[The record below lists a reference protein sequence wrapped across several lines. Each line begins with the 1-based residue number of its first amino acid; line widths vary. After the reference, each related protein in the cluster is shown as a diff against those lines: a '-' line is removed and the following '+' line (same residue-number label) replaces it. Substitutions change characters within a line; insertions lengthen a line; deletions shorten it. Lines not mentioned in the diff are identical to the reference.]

1 MAVRWRIALL
11 LAVITTV
18 NYVDRLSFGMV
29 MPVVRDDFAITDQ
42 QYGWLTSAFLA
53 AYALGQLFSGPA
65 IDRLGTRLSFTLA
78 AALWSLSTML
88 HALGRGFASFLILRV
103 TLGLTEAANF
113 PAALK
118 AVAQWFPASERSTAV
133 GIFMLGAGA
142 GSIITPPLAAG
153 LIENFGWE
161 WAFLVPGAIGLV
173 WAALWHRWYRLP
185 EEHPT
190 ISAAERRL
198 VLEGRSPQLAKE
210 GWRELL
216 RHREFWGLMVARFVS
231 DGPFYF
237 FVFWLP
243 LYLADARG
251 FNLREIGMFAWIPFV
266 AADLGAY
273 FGGWLSSRIIKAGRS
288 IDFSRKTV
296 IWIGALLMLGA
307 MPAATAES
315 PYTAIA
321 LISLGMFS
329 IQVKSSCFFTLP
341 SDLFPAGRVASVWGA
356 YGAVG
361 SFGAALFS
369 PVAGWL
375 IQEYSYRPLFVLVSL
390 LPILSAALLML
401 LVPRIRQLSA
411 EPA

>member
-11 LAVITTV
+11 LAIITTI

-29 MPVVRDDFAITDQ
+29 MPVIRDQFAITDQ
-42 QYGWLTSAFLA
+42 HYGWLTSGFLA
-53 AYALGQLFSGPA
+53 AYALGQLLTGPV

-88 HALGRGFASFLILRV
+88 HALGRGVISFLVLRLS
-103 TLGLTEAANF
+103 LGLTEAANF

-133 GIFMLGAGA
+133 GIFMLGAGL

-153 LIENFGWE
+153 LIENLGWE
-161 WAFLVPGAIGLV
+161 WAFLVPGGIGLV
-173 WAALWHRWYRLP
+173 WAILWHRWYRLP
-185 EEHPT
+185 EEHPS
-190 ISAAERRL
+190 ISLAEQRLIVAERA
-198 VLEGRSPQLAKE
+198 PQQATE
-210 GWRELL
+210 SWRELL
-216 RHREFWGLMVARFVS
+216 RYREFWGLMVSRFVS

-243 LYLADARG
+243 LYLADERG
-251 FNLREIGMFAWIPFV
+251 FNLREIGLFAWIPFV

-273 FGGWLSSRIIKAGRS
+273 FGGWLSSRLIKRGKS

-296 IWIGALLMLGA
+296 IWLGAFLMLGA
-307 MPAATAES
+307 MPAATAGS
-315 PYTAIA
+315 PYVAIA

-329 IQVKSSCFFTLP
+329 IQVKSSVFFTLP
-341 SDLFPAGRVASVWGA
+341 SDLFSAGRVASVWGA

-361 SFGAALFS
+361 SLGAALFA

-375 IQEYSYRPLFVLVSL
+375 IQNYSYKPLFVVVSL
-390 LPILSAALLML
+390 QPILSAALLML
-401 LVPRIRQLSA
+401 FVRRIRQLA
-411 EPA
+411 RP